1 MPETRL
7 FLLAS
12 SFLLP
17 LACVGQSLPADKDW
31 SVHLAMYMLA
41 PGMSGNT
48 TVHGTMS
55 FGDIWRNLQFG
66 GMARPTVHYRHWAV
80 STDVIYMG
88 LGAAQN
94 GFDLGFDQWMV
105 EPVVQYQV
113 TPWLSPYAGVR
124 YISVKGDL
132 SDARLRPNGGYE
144 DVQHS

>member
-7 FLLAS
+7 RLLVS

-31 SVHLAMYMLA
+31 SADLAMYMRA

-48 TVHGTMS
+48 TAHGMNV
-55 FGDIWRNLQFG
+55 FRRHLAQPAVRRDGY
-66 GMARPTVHYRHWAV
+66 PTVHYPNWAV
-80 STDVIYMG
+80 SADVLYMRP
-88 LGAAQN
+88 GAANN

-113 TPWLSPYAGVR
+113 TPWLSPYSGAR
-124 YISVKGDL
+124 YISVEADIF
-132 SDARLRPNGGYE
+132 
-144 DVQHS
+144 